1 MWKLEIR
8 LGSDNLGGVSSQEAA
23 QGGIKHR
30 LKILAAG
37 LCGREQGG

>member
-8 LGSDNLGGVSSQEAA
+8 LGSDNLGGVFSWDAA

-37 LCGREQGG
+37 LCDREHGR